1 VKSGAACLLALAC
14 AACVSRAPAEDVKPP
29 PSVPSAAPVSQC
41 RWPGGAKAAVSLT
54 YDDGLGSQL
63 DNAVP
68 VLNRLGV
75 KATFFLS
82 GPNIE
87 LFGPLAKNGHELASH
102 TLKHPCHGVLAQM
115 DLPQMAAELDAG
127 LAAILALGVSGKP
140 SFAYPCGQMQVKAG
154 ESYVSLV
161 KERFSAA
168 RGVAPAVA
176 IPEQVD
182 LFNVPA
188 LFPPDGS
195 DGSDVVSL
203 IERAQASGGWAVIGV
218 HGVDDDG
225 APLHMRQA
233 THDKIVSYLA
243 EHRAEVWTAPF
254 GEVVTAVLA
263 CRQSATGK

>member
-1 VKSGAACLLALAC
+1 
-14 AACVSRAPAEDVKPP
+14 VSR
-29 PSVPSAAPVSQC
+29 C

-54 YDDGLGSQL
+54 YDDGIGSQL

-68 VLNRLGV
+68 VLNRAGV
-75 KATFFLS
+75 TATFFLS

-87 LFGPLAKNGHELASH
+87 LFGPLAKGGHELASH
-102 TLKHPCHGVLAQM
+102 TLKHPCNAQLAAM
-115 DLPQMAAELDAG
+115 DLTQMAEELDAG
-127 LAAILALGVSGKP
+127 LAAVRALGVSGKP

-154 ESYVSLV
+154 QSYVPLV
-161 KERFSAA
+161 EERFAAA
-168 RGVAPAVA
+168 RGVVPAVA

-195 DGSDVVSL
+195 DGSDVVAL
-203 IERAQASGGWAVIGV
+203 IERAQQSGGWAVVGV
-218 HGVDDDG
+218 HGIDDDG

-233 THDKIVSYLA
+233 THDRVVSYLA
-243 EHRAEVWTAPF
+243 EHRAEIWTAPF
-254 GEVVTAVLA
+254 GSVVSAVLA

>member
-1 VKSGAACLLALAC
+1 MRLGAFALALTCAACLSQTR
-14 AACVSRAPAEDVKPP
+14 AADVEPPAPSPT
-29 PSVPSAAPVSQC
+29 PVSHC

-54 YDDGLGSQL
+54 YDDGIGSQL

-68 VLNRLGV
+68 VLTRLNL

-87 LFGPLAKNGHELASH
+87 LFGPLGKNGHEIASH
-102 TLKHPCHGVLAQM
+102 TLKHPCNAELAAM
-115 DLPQMAAELDAG
+115 DLTQMAAELDSG
-127 LAAILALGVSGKP
+127 LAAVQAAGAVAKP

-154 ESYVSLV
+154 ESYVPLV

-168 RGVAPAVA
+168 RGVVPSVA

-195 DGSDVVSL
+195 DGSDVLAL
-203 IERAQASGGWAVIGV
+203 IERAEASGGWAVIGV
-218 HGVDDDG
+218 HGIDDDG
-225 APLHMRQA
+225 APLHMRLT
-233 THDKIVSYLA
+233 THDKILKYLA
-243 EHRAEVWTAPF
+243 ERRAEIWTAPF
-254 GEVVTAVLA
+254 GSVVSAVIA